1 MQKENSYVTNK
12 VDLLSVV
19 GIHNSS
25 IVSTTL
31 IVCFTV
37 TPAHQKQNKTKR
49 ENMDFYNLQKF
60 KILRK

>member
-37 TPAHQKQNKTKR
+37 TPAHQKQNKT
-49 ENMDFYNLQKF
+49 
-60 KILRK
+60 

>member
-12 VDLLSVV
+12 VDLSVA

-37 TPAHQKQNKTKR
+37 TPAHQKQNKTWKYG
-49 ENMDFYNLQKF
+49 FLQFTEIQNFEKN
-60 KILRK
+60 R